1 MLPLGTHEALV
12 MLNGQAVTAF
22 GAATSQNLTA
32 ILGCHAGTKTMNA
45 FALKL
50 AGLESTFH
58 ENTQVKAKKKMI
70 LWPDQRR
77 VKWFDHFLANDQ
89 TLVKFFLGDGSC
101 T

>member
-1 MLPLGTHEALV
+1 MTALGAT
-12 MLNGQAVTAF
+12 
-22 GAATSQNLTA
+22 TSQHLTTVF
-32 ILGCHAGTKTMNA
+32 GGHAGTETMDTL
-45 FALKL
+45 ALEH
-50 AGLESTFH
+50 AGLKSTFH